1 MEQLIEDLEALSESG
16 KKLLPDLGNYIYQPE
31 KVQISSNDDLN
42 NSTSQDSEVE
52 DFYSGFQ
59 VQLPRPINSA
69 KQCQI
74 NRISI
79 PTPTTNIPDH
89 DLVFWYYRL
98 PKNGALNRPVNV
110 SLTYLKCIRLLPS
123 TYHKEIMPTAYEN
136 MGYNRTFTDYQDL
149 ATELQKSCLNDTAT
163 NQYFL
168 SYTSGGINITYDQTS
183 NKFSMVGGTTD
194 GSFYYLAAG
203 YLDPNVAI
211 AAADLQADTEYE
223 TGLLPISGQP
233 YRRYRTLNLRLGF
246 TWDGANTTFT
256 TSYAGCNTSLVNRV
270 RPLPSYWLSD
280 GLLEYTP
287 NRTTLIYTASSYA
300 CLVYTNVINVYCD
313 FTGPSTLDTTF
324 NTGLLASIPMAT
336 NNLGVG
342 FYQASMD
349 NILSKIPSNLYS
361 LTFYF
366 KDDIGDPYFLPNSA
380 VISLELNFKY

>member
-1 MEQLIEDLEALSESG
+1 MDKLIEDLEALTKSG
-16 KKLLPDLGNYIYQPE
+16 NPFVSDLGNYVNQPE

-42 NSTSQDSEVE
+42 NSVSQDGINE
-52 DFYSGFQ
+52 DFFSSFQ
-59 VQLPRPINSA
+59 VQLPRPIVGA

-79 PTPTTNIPDH
+79 PTPTANFPDH

-98 PKNGALNRPVNV
+98 PKNGGLNRPVNV

-123 TYHKEIMPTAYEN
+123 FYHKEIMPTAYEN
-136 MGYNRTFTDYQDL
+136 MGYNRTFVDYQDL

-168 SYTSGGINITYDQTS
+168 SYTSGGINITYDQVS

-194 GSFYYLAAG
+194 GSFYYLATG

-211 AAADLQADTEYE
+211 AAADLEADTQYE
-223 TGLLPISGQP
+223 TGTLPGYGQP
-233 YRRYRTLNLRLGF
+233 YKKFRTMNLRLGF
-246 TWDGANTTFT
+246 TFDGANTNFT
-256 TSYAGCNTSLVNRV
+256 TSYAGANTALVNRL

-287 NRTTLIYTASSYA
+287 NRTTLVYTAPTYA

-313 FTGPSTLDTTF
+313 FTGPSTLDSTF

-336 NNLGVG
+336 NNLGIG
-342 FYQASMD
+342 FYQSSMD
-349 NILSKIPSNLYS
+349 NILTKIPFNLYS

-366 KDDIGDPYFLPNSA
+366 KDDIGDPYPLPNQA
-380 VISLELNFKY
+380 VVSLELNFKY